1 MFKTVCVR
9 CSNLCYKPLM
19 FSALV
24 LVQPGSNGAPSSEA
38 IVRTLSALVPAAIE
52 GVVRDV
58 ALATPA
64 ASDDLSRIAD
74 HAGCEYVTAA
84 AGELMGA
91 SLAALKEQRI
101 LVVRAGRVPEHG
113 FTGELADFAAWRG
126 QSCGLLLEAPN
137 SLLTRVLPRFSRAAA
152 VVAPRN
158 ALEAARPDI
167 GFMASAVPSP
177 IIFKSRAIGED

>member
-1 MFKTVCVR
+1 M
-9 CSNLCYKPLM
+9 
-19 FSALV
+19 
-24 LVQPGSNGAPSSEA
+24 
-38 IVRTLSALVPAAIE
+38 RTLSA
-52 GVVRDV
+52 
-58 ALATPA
+58 
-64 ASDDLSRIAD
+64 
-74 HAGCEYVTAA
+74 YVTAPA
-84 AGELMGA
+84 DELVGA

-101 LVVRAGRVPEHG
+101 FVVRAGRIPEHG

-167 GFMASAVPSP
+167 GAMASAMSSP

>member
-1 MFKTVCVR
+1 M
-9 CSNLCYKPLM
+9 
-19 FSALV
+19 
-24 LVQPGSNGAPSSEA
+24 
-38 IVRTLSALVPAAIE
+38 
-52 GVVRDV
+52 RDV
-58 ALATPA
+58 ALAAPA

-177 IIFKSRAIGED
+177 IIFKSRASARTELRGYFVARAACARRAAA